1 MRVKTIRDVDENT
14 WKTLKETAGKRKM
27 KISNL
32 LTLIVRE
39 FSKKEVEGIIPPKP
53 ILTAKEAKEMGEL
66 IKTIRKEAGFR

>member
-32 LTLIVRE
+32 LRLMVRD
-39 FSKKEVEGIIPPKP
+39 FSKKEVEEIIPSKP
-53 ILTAKEAKEMGEL
+53 LLTAKEAKEMGEL
-66 IKTIRKEAGFR
+66 VKALRKEAGFR